1 MLIMIVLNV
10 PIIWTGWGHLCQ
22 WFYSFIQFANC
33 FDHSHFPLASWYH
46 CWLLSKLLLLSIWLF
61 RVETVVLKGWFL
73 IRYRK
78 LLRHW
83 RFLMI
88 VHWSTWLVVG
98 FMFHI
103 VHDVIKISQFILK
116 LEKIS
121 ILFMINTLTPYRHKV
136 LPRLHVH
143 RLIGLMI

>member
-10 PIIWTGWGHLCQ
+10 PIIWTGWGYLCQ
-22 WFYSFIQFANC
+22 RFYSFVQFANC
-33 FDHSHFPLASWYH
+33 FDPSIIPLASWYH
-46 CWLLSKLLLLSIWLF
+46 CWLQSEFIILSIWLF
-61 RVETVVLKGWFL
+61 IMETVVLKGWFL
-73 IRYRK
+73 IRCQK

-83 RFLMI
+83 RFLI
-88 VHWSTWLVVG
+88 IIHWITCLDVG

-121 ILFMINTLTPYRHKV
+121 ILFMINALTPDGHKV

-143 RLIGLMI
+143 ILIGILV